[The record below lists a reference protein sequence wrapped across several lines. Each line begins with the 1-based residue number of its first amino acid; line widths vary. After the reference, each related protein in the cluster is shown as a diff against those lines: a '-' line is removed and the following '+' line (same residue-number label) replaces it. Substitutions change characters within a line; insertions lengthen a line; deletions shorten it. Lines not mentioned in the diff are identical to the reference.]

1 MKIRLLKKWLPK
13 KADTPI
19 EGELVEAKDND
30 DEVLLALPPPEDIE
44 AKYSGEFAE
53 DSFWNK
59 CKRYA
64 TSIGRGGLKNA
75 FILYYA
81 LRSNKLDFRHK
92 AAVLGAL
99 GYLISFIDAVP
110 DLTPIIG
117 YTDDLAIL
125 SAAVMAIADVIDD
138 DVKQQAEAKVVELLG
153 SYTDKI

>member
-1 MKIRLLKKWLPK
+1 MNIRLRKKWLPNK
-13 KADTPI
+13 KDAPI
-19 EGELVEAKDND
+19 EGELVEANDNCE
-30 DEVLLALPPPEDIE
+30 EVVLALPPPEDIE

-64 TSIGRGGLKNA
+64 GNIGRGGLKNA
-75 FILYYA
+75 LILYFA
-81 LRSNKLDFRHK
+81 MRSDKLDLRHK

-138 DVKQQAEAKVVELLG
+138 DVKRQAERKAVELRG
-153 SYTDKI
+153 IEED